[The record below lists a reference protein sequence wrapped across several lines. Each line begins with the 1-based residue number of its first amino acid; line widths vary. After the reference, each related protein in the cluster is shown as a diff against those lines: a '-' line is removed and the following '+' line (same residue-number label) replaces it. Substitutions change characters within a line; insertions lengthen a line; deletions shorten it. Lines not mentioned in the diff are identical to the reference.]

1 MRGNAELLA
10 GGTAG
15 GNSAVEVNL
24 KLNLLQITCNLLK
37 AHWVISFPCSL
48 ALEQTRGK
56 SKQKLRD
63 LIFTLQSSTSAV
75 TDHRAGK

>member
-15 GNSAVEVNL
+15 GNTAAEVNL

-48 ALEQTRGK
+48 ALE
-56 SKQKLRD
+56 
-63 LIFTLQSSTSAV
+63 
-75 TDHRAGK
+75 